1 MVDAFAETLLETQE
15 MLNNPNA
22 VLAIQPT
29 ASTISASAIS
39 TSAELQLQPSQT
51 AFFQHL
57 AAFAPSLIEDA
68 TMADLTALHRMG
80 VACRL
85 CGQFDMAENFY
96 RRALGLVENEFGC
109 QSLVSAKHRNF
120 LAGLYFMTGREAES
134 IPLIEASLHTYIK
147 NLDNQHL
154 YTRLTHFGLAL
165 AFARMS
171 DTERAQD
178 HYLRSELGSS
188 SRLDAV
194 DELRWSALPLK
205 LMSLAAVKFEQ
216 GRLDESVE
224 LFRHCVIHEANEAWP
239 GSIVVARALNN
250 LATLCRSQGLDA
262 EAGEFF
268 RMTLKMKADL
278 MDQNSPE
285 YQLTLKQ
292 YQDFLK
298 STTDRK
304 VD

>member
-15 MLNNPNA
+15 MLNSPNA
-22 VLAIQPT
+22 VLAIQTNAPTIT
-29 ASTISASAIS
+29 ASAVSASA
-39 TSAELQLQPSQT
+39 EFQLQPSQT

-109 QSLVSAKHRNF
+109 QSLVAAKHRNF

-134 IPLIEASLHTYIK
+134 IPLIEASLHTYIR

-171 DTERAQD
+171 DF
-178 HYLRSELGSS
+178 
-188 SRLDAV
+188 
-194 DELRWSALPLK
+194 K
-205 LMSLAAVKFEQ
+205 
-216 GRLDESVE
+216 
-224 LFRHCVIHEANEAWP
+224 N
-239 GSIVVARALNN
+239 
-250 LATLCRSQGLDA
+250 
-262 EAGEFF
+262 
-268 RMTLKMKADL
+268 
-278 MDQNSPE
+278 
-285 YQLTLKQ
+285 
-292 YQDFLK
+292 
-298 STTDRK
+298 
-304 VD
+304 